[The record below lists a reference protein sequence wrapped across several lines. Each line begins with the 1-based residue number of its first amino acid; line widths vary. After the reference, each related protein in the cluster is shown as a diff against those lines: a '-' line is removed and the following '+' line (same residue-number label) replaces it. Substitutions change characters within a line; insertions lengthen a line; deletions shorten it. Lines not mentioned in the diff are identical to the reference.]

1 MDAVD
6 ADIQQHLL
14 QLGAVAQHVFPV
26 QLQLLPQPHLFGAVG
41 LHQLAGVL
49 DEAFHGHR
57 VIDRFHVLPAHGR
70 NLLHH
75 VPGLFG
81 SFADLPGVVINFTL
95 GVGVGHNEVGIARD
109 GGEEVV
115 ELVGDASRQGAHEL
129 EPLVV
134 RQRLPALLQ
143 LFQRLVDLLQVVDF
157 GHAALVLPLQT
168 EYHPGKQH
176 QNHRN
181 GAEHERH
188 LQKAVPHRL
197 VEIVVIHHGADD
209 PEAAPHIQMP
219 ERADLMHPGQF
230 GVGPP
235 VGVII
240 PDAGVLC
247 PLGLEQLAQAG
258 QVQIFIGIELLAA
271 IHHLDAPLGR
281 FRVHDYHVIGV
292 FDHHIAVGA
301 HPDIRDQLLVEGG
314 RIHHQADALLP
325 RRFFQHQIM
334 GIAPVVLP
342 VRNAL

>member
-14 QLGAVAQHVFPV
+14 QLGAVAQHVFAV
-26 QLQLLPQPHLFGAVG
+26 QFQFLPQPHLFGAVG

-115 ELVGDASRQGAHEL
+115 ELVGDAARQGAHEL

-143 LFQRLVDLLQVVDF
+143 LFQRLVDLLQVVDL

-176 QNHRN
+176 Q
-181 GAEHERH
+181 
-188 LQKAVPHRL
+188 K
-197 VEIVVIHHGADD
+197 
-209 PEAAPHIQMP
+209 
-219 ERADLMHPGQF
+219 
-230 GVGPP
+230 PP
-235 VGVII
+235 
-240 PDAGVLC
+240 
-247 PLGLEQLAQAG
+247 Q
-258 QVQIFIGIELLAA
+258 
-271 IHHLDAPLGR
+271 
-281 FRVHDYHVIGV
+281 
-292 FDHHIAVGA
+292 
-301 HPDIRDQLLVEGG
+301 
-314 RIHHQADALLP
+314 
-325 RRFFQHQIM
+325 RR
-334 GIAPVVLP
+334 
-342 VRNAL
+342 